1 MREKLKAREIS
12 YIALGT
18 ALICACA
25 WLSIPFT
32 VPITM
37 QSFAVCLLAA
47 LLGLRG
53 GLWAVSLYIL
63 LGAAGLPVFSLF
75 RGGLGVLFGAGGGY
89 IFGFIL
95 LALSVGYASERFGR
109 GMRVLIASMSVG
121 TLLCYALGSLWYALV
136 YAQGSDS
143 IKSILGLYVLPFVF
157 PDAVKIFLAA
167 LLSKRIYPII
177 HAKSDIRRETPMTLK
192 NTCTLQILAQ
202 KDPGPYVSYTYSVIW
217 LENGKEK
224 PRPQESSREF
234 QLASGFEAAGRKYVR
249 LSQLLTEKI
258 NDSGEYKDIYGRRV
272 FEVKERFPCFDSYDY
287 LHENRYYRWF
297 YIQEDGMLCC
307 IYYADQRDTVKVT
320 ENTGKVNERSFKAM
334 KEAGYCDCIEE

>member
-1 MREKLKAREIS
+1 
-12 YIALGT
+12 
-18 ALICACA
+18 
-25 WLSIPFT
+25 
-32 VPITM
+32 
-37 QSFAVCLLAA
+37 
-47 LLGLRG
+47 
-53 GLWAVSLYIL
+53 
-63 LGAAGLPVFSLF
+63 
-75 RGGLGVLFGAGGGY
+75 
-89 IFGFIL
+89 
-95 LALSVGYASERFGR
+95 
-109 GMRVLIASMSVG
+109 
-121 TLLCYALGSLWYALV
+121 
-136 YAQGSDS
+136 
-143 IKSILGLYVLPFVF
+143 
-157 PDAVKIFLAA
+157 
-167 LLSKRIYPII
+167 
-177 HAKSDIRRETPMTLK
+177 MTLK

-307 IYYADQRDTVKVT
+307 IYYAEQRDTVKVT

>member
-1 MREKLKAREIS
+1 MKNKFKAREIS

-25 WLSIPFT
+25 WISIPFT

-89 IFGFIL
+89 IFGFLL
-95 LALSVGYASERFGR
+95 LAASVGYASERFGR
-109 GMRVLIASMSVG
+109 GMRVLMVSMSVG
-121 TLLCYALGSLWYALV
+121 TLLCYVLGSLWYALV
-136 YAQGSDS
+136 YAQGSAS

-167 LLSKRIYPII
+167 LISRRIYPII
-177 HAKSDIRRETPMTLK
+177 RAKSDVRRETPMTSK
-192 NTCTLQILAQ
+192 KSYTLQILAQ
-202 KDPGPYVSYTYSVIW
+202 KDPGPYVSYTYSVVWI
-217 LENGKEK
+217 ENGRER
-224 PRPQESSREF
+224 PQPQESKREF
-234 QLASGFEAAGRKYVR
+234 QLASGFEAAGRKYTG
-249 LSQLLTEKI
+249 LSQLLAEKI
-258 NDSGEYKDIYGRRV
+258 NDSGEYKDVYGRRV

-287 LHENRYYRWF
+287 LNENRYFRWF
-297 YIQEDGMLCC
+297 YIQEEGKLCC
-307 IYYADQRDTVKVT
+307 VYYADKRKNIEITEDAATV
-320 ENTGKVNERSFKAM
+320 NRRSFKAM